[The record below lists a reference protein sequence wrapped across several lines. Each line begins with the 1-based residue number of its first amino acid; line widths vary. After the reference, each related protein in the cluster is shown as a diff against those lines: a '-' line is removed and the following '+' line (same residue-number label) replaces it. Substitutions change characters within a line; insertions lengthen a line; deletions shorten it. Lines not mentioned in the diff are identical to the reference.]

1 MICTVVRED
10 KVFPHPH
17 ASTGM
22 DGNDRSRTME
32 DAKELVKAFCEERD
46 WDQFHNPKDLA
57 IGISTEA
64 SELLQLFR
72 FKDLS
77 EVDSFLKDPKSSEK
91 VREELAD
98 VFYFVVRFSQ
108 MTGMDLY
115 SALQDKLVKNG
126 EKYPVETSRG
136 SNRKYND

>member
-1 MICTVVRED
+1 
-10 KVFPHPH
+10 
-17 ASTGM
+17 M

-32 DAKELVKAFCEERD
+32 DAKQLVKAFCEERD
-46 WDQFHNPKDLA
+46 WDQYHNPKDLA

-91 VREELAD
+91 AREELAD

-108 MTGMDLY
+108 MTGIDLY
-115 SALQDKLVKNG
+115 DALRDKLAKNG

-136 SNRKYND
+136 SNRKYDE